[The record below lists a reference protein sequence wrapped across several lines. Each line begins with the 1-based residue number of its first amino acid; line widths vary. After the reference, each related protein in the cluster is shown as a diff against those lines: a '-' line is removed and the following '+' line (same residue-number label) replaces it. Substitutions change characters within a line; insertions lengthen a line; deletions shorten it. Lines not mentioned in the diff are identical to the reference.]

1 LLLENGANNNNNN
14 KTMPKVAS
22 GRPEIAKNIK

>member
-1 LLLENGANNNNNN
+1 LLLENGANNNNN